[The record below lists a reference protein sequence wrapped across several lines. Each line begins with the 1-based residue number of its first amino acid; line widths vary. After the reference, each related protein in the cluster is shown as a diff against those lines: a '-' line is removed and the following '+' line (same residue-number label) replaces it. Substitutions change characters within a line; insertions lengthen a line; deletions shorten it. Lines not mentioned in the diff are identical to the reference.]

1 MIRIGF
7 EILPTHRHGISDS
20 QNKVDSN
27 RYDRPDF
34 IDAYEKRPDQPDG
47 EEEAL
52 TSDTGNQ
59 EQGSPAETGS
69 IGIDSLLTDEHFY
82 QIQVHNEISCLRE
95 CEAEGSDS
103 GESYDSDTQAE
114 AATSAHTESFA
125 KLVDY
130 DEIFASRSGEEVNG
144 PVKQSQ
150 SAHADRINST
160 NLTATLSRG
169 TGESDL
175 LSDISEK
182 YTNDRAETARL
193 TYVDYTEDHDQVS
206 SVTSISGSGEENQK
220 LPSLFNEMN
229 LNHNTSNQEYIIISG
244 SPDRKIPLTY
254 RSPYLHANHIAQAP
268 AYSASNPAEG
278 VIEIIL
284 TPEDLGPMK
293 IILTPGE
300 KMHVSVFAE
309 QHETYQILKRN
320 SGILEEELRQS
331 GLGKADVSFSN
342 NGKNSQSGGSVP
354 ESTRNTED
362 EPEASTGKAPPVLS
376 RTGRNVA
383 NREIDIRI

>member
-130 DEIFASRSGEEVNG
+130 DEIFASRIGEEVNG
-144 PVKQSQ
+144 PVKQNQ
-150 SAHADRINST
+150 SAHPDRMNST
-160 NLTATLSRG
+160 NLTATLSRVLAKA
-169 TGESDL
+169 TSYPMHL
-175 LSDISEK
+175 KDIPM
-182 YTNDRAETARL
+182 TAQRPHAL
-193 TYVDYTEDHDQVS
+193 HTW
-206 SVTSISGSGEENQK
+206 
-220 LPSLFNEMN
+220 
-229 LNHNTSNQEYIIISG
+229 II
-244 SPDRKIPLTY
+244 RKIMTELHPL
-254 RSPYLHANHIAQAP
+254 
-268 AYSASNPAEG
+268 
-278 VIEIIL
+278 
-284 TPEDLGPMK
+284 
-293 IILTPGE
+293 
-300 KMHVSVFAE
+300 
-309 QHETYQILKRN
+309 
-320 SGILEEELRQS
+320 
-331 GLGKADVSFSN
+331 
-342 NGKNSQSGGSVP
+342 
-354 ESTRNTED
+354 
-362 EPEASTGKAPPVLS
+362 PP
-376 RTGRNVA
+376 
-383 NREIDIRI
+383 